1 MTEAELSYPVICLA
15 RDGSIISYF
24 GAESIGRCNAFGYW
38 KNRYF
43 DDLIVIDNQAR
54 TWKVVEATLVDEPG
68 AAGRFFKRVLNRPLR
83 VRLELRAIDDETGIM
98 RAKRHLVEWLDRL
111 PEFWEA
117 SAGLDAWRTQI
128 SRCRTIEEL
137 ALLFD

>member
-68 AAGRFFKRVLNRPLR
+68 AAGRFF
-83 VRLELRAIDDETGIM
+83 
-98 RAKRHLVEWLDRL
+98 
-111 PEFWEA
+111 
-117 SAGLDAWRTQI
+117 
-128 SRCRTIEEL
+128 
-137 ALLFD
+137 